1 MPILQLSAAAAMA
14 AICPPGTRKVTF
26 RDTAVRGFA
35 LEVRSSGSKTWAL
48 CYTDE
53 GGRQRQFKIGAYG
66 DISFEKARK
75 RAEQLRSE
83 VVLGG
88 NPAAK
93 KEVKKSTPFY
103 ADLARQHLDHAKAYQ
118 RRPDNTESVLRLHIL
133 PRWGKLRLDEIKTQD
148 VTKWLAEKGAG
159 GLAPATIEKI
169 RVVFSRSFELA
180 RQWETPGGAV
190 NPVRNVPRKRFN
202 NARERYLTAA
212 EADRLFQALEASDQP
227 QLKPIVELLL
237 LTGARKRELLDA
249 QWQHVDLERRAWF
262 IPTTKTGKPRHV
274 PLSQDAIDVIQTL
287 PRFPGCPWLLPNPK
301 TLKPF
306 VDFKRTWDTAR
317 DAAGLHGLRV
327 HDLRH
332 SAASFMI
339 NAGTD
344 LYVVGRVLGHAD
356 HQSTMRYSHLAD
368 DTLMK
373 AVEAGAA
380 KLKAGWRTQG

>member
-1 MPILQLSAAAAMA
+1 MPKLQLSAAAAMTA
-14 AICPPGTRKVTF
+14 ACDHDKRKTDF
-26 RDTAVRGFA
+26 WDTAIAGFL
-35 LEVRSSGSKTWAL
+35 LEVRSSGGKTWAFR
-48 CYTDE
+48 YVDDA
-53 GGRQRQFKIGAYG
+53 GRQRQVKIGGYG
-66 DISFEKARK
+66 DITYDQARK
-75 RAEQLRSE
+75 VAQKLRSE
-83 VVLGG
+83 AVLGG
-88 NPAAK
+88 NPALR
-93 KEVKKSTPFY
+93 KETKKSIGTY
-103 ADLARQHLDHAKAYQ
+103 AELAAQHLEHARATL
-118 RRPDNTESVLRLHIL
+118 RRPDNTEAVLRLHVV
-133 PRWGKLRLDEIKTQD
+133 PRWGKLRLDEINAQD
-148 VTKWLAEKGAG
+148 IGRWFGQLRDK
-159 GLAPATIEKI
+159 GLAPATVEKI
-169 RVVFSRSFELA
+169 RVTFSRSFELG
-180 RQWETPGGAV
+180 RQWQIPGAEN
-190 NPVRNVPRKRFN
+190 NPVRLVPRRRFN

-249 QWQHVDLERRAWF
+249 QWQHVNLERRAWF

-274 PLSQDAIDVIQTL
+274 PLSQDAIDVIQAL

-317 DAAGLHGLRV
+317 DAAGLPGLRV

-339 NAGTD
+339 NAGSD